1 MSIERRCGTTEP
13 PGCAFRCSCK
23 LSIIGVMHKEL
34 LRMSDK
40 LGNKRQLIGIT
51 KVRRSEVGTTKRQ
64 RSERGKWTHGDDDK
78 DVQGKWERGMVF
90 RD

>member
-1 MSIERRCGTTEP
+1 
-13 PGCAFRCSCK
+13 
-23 LSIIGVMHKEL
+23 

-51 KVRRSEVGTTKRQ
+51 KVRRSELGTTKRQ